1 MRLNRRL
8 KITALFV
15 LLVSMIQLIVTCF
28 CGWFLQLNITTAL
41 DEELSALES
50 EILPFIATE
59 HHVPKFDP
67 ERPPSIR
74 KDIVISVS
82 LFDRKEHLVSQ
93 LGPYNN
99 EKLLPQKKE
108 VAVNGHRFR
117 QIFKPLISNGAKIG
131 WLRIAIS
138 TRVREIAMHEFFWIS
153 AVASPILLLGLLA
166 AGYFFA
172 GKMVRPIEESF
183 STLKRFMTD
192 ASHELKTPVA
202 IARINTEALE
212 QELLDKNV
220 STERTAIVVRSL
232 ERMTQLIDDIT
243 LLSNMENPS
252 FKIAKT
258 RVGIDSLVTPILSEF
273 SEHYKQKGVDLQ
285 CQIDAGLN
293 RIKVLCAPEL
303 LERALTNLLA
313 NALRYTSSGGTVC
326 VAARDINRCIQ
337 ISVADT
343 GIGIPHDA
351 LPMLFE
357 RFYRVDESRSH
368 DGGGSGLGLAI
379 VKAAAEANGGKVEV
393 SSVAEKGSVFT
404 ISLPLD

>member
-8 KITALFV
+8 KITGLFV
-15 LLVSMIQLIVTCF
+15 LLVSMIQLVVTCF

-41 DEELSALES
+41 DDELSALAS
-50 EILPFIATE
+50 EIVPFIAIE
-59 HHVPKFDP
+59 HQKPKFDP
-67 ERPPSIR
+67 ERPVAIR

-82 LFDRKEHLVSQ
+82 LFDARQRLVSQ
-93 LGPYNN
+93 LGPENN
-99 EKLLPQKKE
+99 SKLLLQKKE
-108 VAVNGHRFR
+108 VEVNGRQFR
-117 QIFKPLISNGAKIG
+117 QIVKPLNANGLKIG

-138 TRVREIAMHEFFWIS
+138 TRVRELALREFSWIAS
-153 AVASPILLLGLLA
+153 VASPILFLALLA

-172 GKMVRPIEESF
+172 GKMVRPIEDSF
-183 STLKRFMTD
+183 ATLKRFMTD

-212 QELLDKNV
+212 QELLDKNF
-220 STERTAIVVRSL
+220 STARTEIVVRSL

-243 LLSNMENPS
+243 LLSNMENPG
-252 FKIAKT
+252 FKISRT
-258 RVGIDSLVTPILSEF
+258 RIGIDNLVQPILSEF
-273 SEHYKQKGVDLQ
+273 SEHYKQKGVNLQ

-293 RIKVLCAPEL
+293 KIKVLCAPDL
-303 LERALTNLLA
+303 MERALTNLLA

-326 VAARDINRCIQ
+326 VAARDFNRSIQ
-337 ISVADT
+337 ISVIDT
-343 GIGIPHDA
+343 GIGIPEDA

-357 RFYRVDESRSH
+357 RFYRVDVSRSH

-393 SSVAEKGSVFT
+393 SSVAEKGSTFT